1 MNSSQVVGR
10 RQVLL
15 GEDVPIIIQPD
26 GIGAEDRH
34 PIKLAVDL
42 ARAEGGLRQCRG
54 IQQPGK
60 IGRMSRQR
68 RRAHIWSGVQ
78 RDDVWRLAGGE
89 RRVHPRHIGRTR
101 HLGQLDVNVGIRLL
115 EPRQDR
121 DHAVLP
127 LRMVVPQGQG
137 DLVLRA
143 GRRERAMAASDAAMT
158 ERRRYRFIPVSLSRL
173 RKQWRFSWQ
182 ARRSRSIRDSMPKLP
197 GLASLARNIHC
208 DILDIIEILQIK
220 TLQSSVGTNC
230 RRIQLFCNS
239 RIAGKTAPAGPTRC
253 ARANSIASAN
263 ANVMCFPHSPQ
274 SLPQHGPPAPPPAA
288 NSVRRGSPK

>member
-182 ARRSRSIRDSMPKLP
+182 ARRSRSIQDSMPKLP
-197 GLASLARNIHC
+197 GLASLARWNSHC
-208 DILDIIEILQIK
+208 DILDIIEILQIGG
-220 TLQSSVGTNC
+220 SSVQRWDELSTDPVVLQQPDRRKDCPC
-230 RRIQLFCNS
+230 RPNPLRSCKFHRQRERQRHVLPPL
-239 RIAGKTAPAGPTRC
+239 TAIPPSAWSASSAACRQQC
-253 ARANSIASAN
+253 QAR
-263 ANVMCFPHSPQ
+263 
-274 SLPQHGPPAPPPAA
+274 
-288 NSVRRGSPK
+288 